1 LKDAEEGKMAV
12 THYDYLF
19 GNPDSYSLDHGGTD
33 RFTVDKSVN
42 LILLTILFLLLSLL
56 AIAQY
61 QIPVSLDHP
70 LNSFYGTASSKV
82 LAEQEQEAQITSKF
96 K

>member
-1 LKDAEEGKMAV
+1 MAV

-19 GNPDSYSLDHGGTD
+19 GNPDSYSFDHGESD
-33 RFTVDKSVN
+33 RFIVDKSVN

-70 LNSFYGTASSKV
+70 LNSFYGTANSKV
-82 LAEQEQEAQITSKF
+82 LADQERETQVMPRLK
-96 K
+96 